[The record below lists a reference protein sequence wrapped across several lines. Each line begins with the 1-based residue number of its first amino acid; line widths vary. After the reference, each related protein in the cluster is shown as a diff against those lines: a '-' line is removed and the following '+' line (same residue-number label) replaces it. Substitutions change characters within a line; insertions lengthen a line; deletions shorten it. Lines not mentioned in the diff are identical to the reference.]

1 MESNSGFSTQTEKN
15 KKKDRFANPYLAWG
29 LTAFVVVAASL
40 CFYYLLFHLSNIT
53 SALKAVA
60 HILMPVMFGFVMAY
74 LLTPILNYLEHNV
87 WIPLCDKCGIKKSPK
102 RDSMVRGFGI
112 IVTIILFVA
121 IVYGLCA
128 MMVSQIVPSLMN
140 IINNFDSYVNNMTVW
155 ANKLLDDNPVLKE
168 NVLNT
173 IDKYSGELDTW
184 LKDYVAPKTGELI
197 KTVSLS
203 LLGMV
208 KVLWNFII
216 GLIISVYLM
225 ASKENFAGQAKKVIY
240 ACFKT
245 PKANAIIESFRFT
258 HKTFIGY
265 LSGKIVDSIII
276 GLLCFIGTT
285 LLGTPYAAL
294 ISVVIGVTNIIPF
307 FGPFLGAIPSTILI
321 FVVDPMKFLNCV
333 YFAIFI
339 LLLQQFDGNVLG
351 PKILGNST
359 GLAGFWVIFSITV
372 FGGIFGVPGMIV
384 GVPIFAVIYAGV
396 KHLIYGSL
404 KKRNLPQDTE
414 SYVNVGTIDESGF
427 HEYVP
432 EYKQRRERKLREKE
446 ELKQQIAAKTSKKK

>member
-1 MESNSGFSTQTEKN
+1 MKSNSGFSTETEKT
-15 KKKDRFANPYLAWG
+15 KKKDRFANPYFGWG
-29 LTAFVVVAASL
+29 LTAFTVAAACL
-40 CFYYLLFHLSNIT
+40 CFYYVLFHLSNIT
-53 SALKAVA
+53 SGLKAA
-60 HILMPVMFGFVMAY
+60 ARILMPVMFGFVLAY

-87 WIPLCDKCGIKKSPK
+87 WMPLCDKFGIKKSPK
-102 RDSMVRGFGI
+102 RDSMVRGFGV

-128 MMVSQIVPSLMN
+128 MMVSQIVPSLIN
-140 IINNFDSYVNNMTVW
+140 IINNFDSYADNMTIWV
-155 ANKLLDDNPVLKE
+155 NKLLDDNPTLKE
-168 NVLNT
+168 NVLSTLNN
-173 IDKYSGELDTW
+173 YSDELENW
-184 LKDYVAPKTGELI
+184 LKEYVAPKTGEWL

-203 LLGMV
+203 LLGVV

-216 GLIISVYLM
+216 GIIISVYLM
-225 ASKENFAGQAKKVIY
+225 ASKESFAGQAKKMVY

-245 PKANAIIESFRFT
+245 PRANAIIEGFRFI

-265 LSGKIVDSIII
+265 ISGKIVDSIII

-294 ISVVIGVTNIIPF
+294 ISVIIGVTNIIPF

-321 FVVDPMKFLNCV
+321 FVVDPMHILNCV
-333 YFAIFI
+333 YFIIFI
-339 LLLQQFDGNVLG
+339 LLLQQFDGNILG

-372 FGGIFGVPGMIV
+372 FGGFFGVFGMIV
-384 GVPIFAVIYAGV
+384 GVPVFAVIYTGI
-396 KHLIYGSL
+396 KYWIYGSL

-414 SYVNVGTIDESGF
+414 SYLNVGTIDEAGF

-432 EYKQRRERKLREKE
+432 EYKQRRDKKLQERA
-446 ELKQQIAAKTSKKK
+446 ELKQQAVSKTSKK

>member
-1 MESNSGFSTQTEKN
+1 MESNGGVSSEREKN
-15 KKKDRFANPYLAWG
+15 KKKDRFASPYLCWG
-29 LTAFVVVAASL
+29 LTAFAVVAASL
-40 CFYYLLFHLSNIT
+40 CFYYVMFHLSNIINGI
-53 SALKAVA
+53 KGVA
-60 HILMPVMFGFVMAY
+60 HILMPVMFGFIMAY

-87 WIPLCDKCGIKKSPK
+87 WMPLCDMCGIKKSPK

-112 IVTIILFVA
+112 IVTMILFVV

-140 IINNFDSYVNNMTVW
+140 IINNFDSYVENTTVW
-155 ANKLLDDNPVLKE
+155 INKLLDDNPVLKE

-173 IDKYSGELDTW
+173 LNNYSDELDKW
-184 LKDYVAPKTGELI
+184 LTEYVAPRTGELI

-203 LLGMV
+203 LLGLV

-225 ASKENFAGQAKKVIY
+225 ASKENFAGQAKKMIY

-245 PKANAIIESFRFT
+245 PRANAIIESFRFT
-258 HKTFIGY
+258 HKTFIGFIG
-265 LSGKIVDSIII
+265 GKIVDSIII

-294 ISVVIGVTNIIPF
+294 ISVIIGVTNIIPF
-307 FGPFLGAIPSTILI
+307 FGPFLGAVPSIILI
-321 FVVDPMKFLNCV
+321 FVVDPMKFINCV

-351 PKILGNST
+351 PKVLGNST
-359 GLAGFWVIFSITV
+359 GLTGFWVIFSITV
-372 FGGIFGVPGMIV
+372 FGGFFGIPGMIV
-384 GVPIFAVIYAGV
+384 GVPVFAVIYAGI
-396 KHLIYGSL
+396 KYLMSNSL

-414 SYVNVGTIDESGF
+414 SYLNVGTIDESGF

-432 EYKQRRERKLREKE
+432 EYKQRRMKRLQEREA
-446 ELKQQIAAKTSKKK
+446 LKRQTASGNPKKK